1 MPPSGPTLWSS
12 NNSIQLNSAQENN
25 GQHNTKNMINNTEDD
40 DVIDSLGKVLSSV
53 NLAGEVD
60 GSAHS
65 SASSGGGGQGQQGGY
80 GAPGTAIGSQNGS
93 WKGLSGSSTQ
103 APAPGG

>member
-1 MPPSGPTLWSS
+1 
-12 NNSIQLNSAQENN
+12 
-25 GQHNTKNMINNTEDD
+25 MINNNEDD
-40 DVIDSLGKVLSSV
+40 DVIGSLGKVLSSV

-103 APAPGG
+103 APAPGGWVCNKNLIFIYLCHIPMLVHPFP